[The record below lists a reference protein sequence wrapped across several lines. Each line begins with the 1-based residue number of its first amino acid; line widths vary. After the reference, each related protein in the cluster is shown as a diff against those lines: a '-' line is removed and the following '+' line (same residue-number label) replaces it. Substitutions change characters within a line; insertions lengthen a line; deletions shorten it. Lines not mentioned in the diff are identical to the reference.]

1 MILLIEN
8 EQDTEQVANAENEQA
23 IEELAA
29 KLYVEYLFLR
39 DLDKFF
45 NKVLRY
51 VDINLLPKTV
61 QAVTRASSTNSL
73 VQAFEQDLDNLLT
86 INYRRGSQKAI
97 EFFQKDEY
105 LNQLFSKPEIRR
117 IIDETMSNMDHYIV
131 SRETFVSPE
140 ILATT
145 ERNFEQATK
154 FVDDI
159 LDEAQRVVTLEERN
173 SLIMDNLTQRVEN
186 RKPGIA
192 ETETQNIYQAT
203 KQEMGGYISE
213 KAARVG
219 QSLDKTWIATLDQKT
234 RPEHVKAHG
243 QKVPQ
248 NSLFTVW
255 GEHLMYPGDTGH
267 GASLKNVMRCRCESI
282 MTVTKGV

>member
-8 EQDTEQVANAENEQA
+8 EQDTEQVSKAEDEQA

-29 KLYVEYLFLR
+29 KIFVEALFLR

-105 LNQLFSKPEIRR
+105 VNQLFSKPEIRR

-145 ERNFEQATK
+145 EKNFEQATK
-154 FVDDI
+154 FVDGV
-159 LDEAQRVVTLEERN
+159 LDETQTVVTLEERN
-173 SLIMDNLTQRVEN
+173 SLIMNNLNQRVEN

-203 KQEMGGYISE
+203 KQEMGGYVSE

-219 QSLDKTWIATLDQKT
+219 QSLDKRWIATLDQKT

-267 GASLKNVMRCRCESI
+267 GASLKNVIRCRCESI

>member
-8 EQDTEQVANAENEQA
+8 EQDTEQVSKAEDEQA

-29 KLYVEYLFLR
+29 KIFVEALFLR
-39 DLDKFF
+39 DLDRFF

-86 INYRRGSQKAI
+86 TNYRRGTHKAI

-105 LNQLFSKPEIRR
+105 VNQLFSKPEIRR
-117 IIDETMSNMDHYIV
+117 IIDETMASMDHYIV
-131 SRETFVSPE
+131 TRETFVSPE

-145 ERNFEQATK
+145 EKNFEQATK

-203 KQEMGGYISE
+203 KQEMGVYVSE

-219 QSLDKTWIATLDQKT
+219 QSVDKRWIATLDQKT

-267 GASLKNVMRCRCESI
+267 GASLKNVIRCRCESI